1 MRWRENLLEKIG
13 ALLTAVLL
21 ALYVQSQLH
30 PVIERAYDVPIEVLN
45 APPNHEVRLETG
57 GRVRVTIRG
66 VKEQVEQTRVEQ
78 IRAYVDLRN
87 AQPGENRLPIRL
99 EYPVEWRG
107 ALTIE
112 PSRPTARVT
121 LEPRLSRQFP
131 VRVNLTGTPD
141 LQEVLAEAI
150 PEPSSVR
157 ITGATSQVRRVRSV
171 QITFDMTGLQGDLEV
186 ETAATPLDENG
197 APVLNV
203 QMTPP
208 EVRLKV
214 RLIPQPT
221 SKTVPISPRLEDL
234 PPFPYRVIWFS
245 VEPVTVQLRGS
256 PSRLAQ
262 INVIETAPISL
273 RNKTS
278 DAEIRVPLR
287 APAGVQVVGAK
298 EALVRVRI
306 QREEQP
312 VPTTPP
318 PPQRPKPPAEP
329 DEPPPPKEDNT

>member
-30 PVIERAYDVPIEVLN
+30 PVIERAYDAPIEVLN

-57 GRVRVTIRG
+57 NRVRVVVRG
-66 VKEQVEQTRVEQ
+66 VKEQVEQTRAEQ
-78 IRAYVDLRN
+78 IRAYVDLQN
-87 AQPGENRLPIRL
+87 AQPGENRIPIRL
-99 EYPVEWRG
+99 EYPTEWRG

-112 PSRPTARVT
+112 PTRPVARVN

-131 VRVNLTGTPD
+131 IRVNLTGAPE

-157 ITGATSQVRRVRSV
+157 ITGAASQVRRVRSV
-171 QITFDMTGLQGDLEV
+171 QITFDMTGLQGDLEI
-186 ETAATPLDENG
+186 ETAPTPLDENG
-197 APVLNV
+197 APILNV
-203 QMTPP
+203 QITPA

-221 SKTVPISPRLEDL
+221 SKTVPISPRLDDL

-278 DAEIRVPLR
+278 DSEIRVPLR
-287 APAGVQVVGAK
+287 APVGVQIVGAK
-298 EALVRVRI
+298 QALVRVRI

-312 VPTTPP
+312 EPTPP
-318 PPQRPKPPAEP
+318 PRPKPPAEP
-329 DEPPPPKEDNT
+329 DEPPPPKEDNP

>member
-1 MRWRENLLEKIG
+1 MDVRWRENLMEKIG

-30 PVIERAYDVPIEVLN
+30 PVIERAYDAPIEVLN
-45 APPNHEVRLETG
+45 VPPNHEVRLETG
-57 GRVRVTIRG
+57 SRVRVTVRG
-66 VKEQVEQTRVEQ
+66 VKEMVEQTRAEQ
-78 IRAYVDLRN
+78 LRAYVDLRN
-87 AQPGENRLPIRL
+87 VQQGENRLPIRL
-99 EYPVEWRG
+99 QYPPEWRG
-107 ALTIE
+107 VLTIE
-112 PSRPTARVT
+112 PTRPIARVT
-121 LEPRLSRQFP
+121 IEPRVSRQFP
-131 VRVNLTGTPD
+131 IRVNLTGAPE

-157 ITGATSQVRRVRSV
+157 IMGAASQVRRVRSV
-171 QITFDMTGLQGDLEV
+171 QIAYDMTGLQGDLEI
-186 ETAATPLDENG
+186 ETAPIPLDEKG
-197 APVLNV
+197 APILNV
-203 QMTPP
+203 QISPA

-221 SKTVPISPRLEDL
+221 SKTVPISPRLDNL

-278 DAEIRVPLR
+278 DSEIRVPLR
-287 APAGVQVVGAK
+287 APAGVQIVGAK

-306 QREEQP
+306 RREEQP
-312 VPTTPP
+312 EPKPPPRAKPPTEPNEPTTP
-318 PPQRPKPPAEP
+318 
-329 DEPPPPKEDNT
+329 KEEDI

>member
-13 ALLTAVLL
+13 ALVTAVLL

-30 PVIERAYDVPIEVLN
+30 PVIERVYDAPIELLN

-57 GRVRVTIRG
+57 SRVRVTVRG
-66 VKEQVEQTRVEQ
+66 VKEQVEQTRAEQ
-78 IRAYVDLRN
+78 IRAYVDLSN

-99 EYPVEWRG
+99 EYPTEWRG

-112 PSRPTARVT
+112 PSRPTARVN
-121 LEPRLSRQFP
+121 LEPRLSRQLP
-131 VRVNLTGTPD
+131 VRVNLTGIPE

-150 PEPSSVR
+150 PEPATVR
-157 ITGATSQVRRVRSV
+157 ITGAASQVRRVRTV
-171 QITFDMTGLQGDLEV
+171 QITFDMTGLQGDLET
-186 ETAATPLDENG
+186 ESAPTPLDENG

-203 QMTPP
+203 QMTPA

-221 SKTVPISPRLEDL
+221 SKTVPVSPRLEDL

-245 VEPVTVQLRGS
+245 VEPVSVQLRGS
-256 PSRLAQ
+256 PRQLAQ

-273 RNKTS
+273 REKTR

-287 APAGVQVVGAK
+287 APMGVQIVGAK

-306 QREEQP
+306 QREQQP
-312 VPTTPP
+312 EPP
-318 PPQRPKPPAEP
+318 PRPKPPAEP
-329 DEPPPPKEDNT
+329 DEPAAPKEEPT